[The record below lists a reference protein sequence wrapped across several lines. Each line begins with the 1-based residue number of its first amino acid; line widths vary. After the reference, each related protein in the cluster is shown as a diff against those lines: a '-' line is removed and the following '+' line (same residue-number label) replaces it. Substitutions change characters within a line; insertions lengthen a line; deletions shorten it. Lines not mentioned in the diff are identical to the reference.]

1 MNDYSDLIYLM
12 GAMIIYS
19 MLSMQT
25 SRMFQLNNRVQIK
38 AEIEYNAVSIAQNEI
53 DQLRWV
59 KNEEDFDN
67 YVDDFPTE
75 KFLAVGNDSLVYT
88 VNINSSNINIPGSNI
103 TNKNVTVTV
112 TNEYLNNINGENSD
126 DHFVK
131 LQLIKSFVD

>member
-1 MNDYSDLIYLM
+1 M

-25 SRMFQLNNRVQIK
+25 SRMFQLNNRVQINS
-38 AEIEYNAVSIAQNEI
+38 EIEYNAVSIAQNEI

-75 KFLAVGNDSLVYT
+75 KFLTVGNDTLVYT
-88 VNINSSNINIPGSNI
+88 VDVNSSNINIPGSNI
-103 TNKNVTVTV
+103 TNKNITVTV